1 MSNQYIVNGKTYNS
15 LDEMP
20 PDVRATYEAMGN
32 LFADKNQNGVPDIL
46 EGTMNAGITVISTPT
61 IIYEGKTYTNVND
74 LPPEA
79 RAKYD
84 AALAKLADNNQNGVP
99 NALAHA
105 TTGQTPIVVSTAIR
119 TANPSASA
127 PAASGQNIGPIIV
140 LSIVALALAIIVA
153 ILLWLLWMH
162 RGG

>member
-32 LFADKNQNGVPDIL
+32 LFADKNQNGMPDIL
-46 EGTMNAGITVISTPT
+46 EGTMNAGITMISSPT

-84 AALAKLADNNQNGVP
+84 AALAKLADQNQNGVP
-99 NALAHA
+99 DALEGV
-105 TTGQTPIVVSTAIR
+105 TTGQTPVVVSTAIR
-119 TANPSASA
+119 TANPSAST
-127 PAASGQNIGPIIV
+127 ASGQNIGPVIV

-153 ILLWLLWMH
+153 ILLWLLLMH